1 VDAAHVFHLFG
12 CAYGWTVEQVD
23 NLTVPQVNALL
34 AQIQKYPPANF
45 ILTEYFNAQ
54 GGSEEK
60 TDASLARLPHTIQSN
75 SDDSEKVL
83 PVEIKTKTGRPIM
96 KAIDKRTGKRII

>member
-1 VDAAHVFHLFG
+1 VDAAYVYHLFG

-23 NLTVPQVNALL
+23 NLTVGQVNSLL

-45 ILTEYFNAQ
+45 IMTEYFNAQ
-54 GGSEEK
+54 GGREEK
-60 TDASLARLPHTIQSN
+60 MDASLAKIPHTIQTVG
-75 SDDSEKVL
+75 DDSGKVL
-83 PVEIKTKTGRPIM
+83 PFEIKTKTGRPIM

>member
-1 VDAAHVFHLFG
+1 MDAAHIYHLFG

-45 ILTEYFNAQ
+45 ILTNYFNAQ
-54 GGSEEK
+54 GGDVENTE
-60 TDASLARLPHTIQSN
+60 ASLAKIPHTIQS
-75 SDDSEKVL
+75 SAEDSAKVL
-83 PVEIKTKTGRPIM
+83 PIHITSKTGRPMM
-96 KAIDKRTGKRII
+96 KVIDKRTGERII